1 MERNR
6 RTSLQGVV
14 VSNKMDKT
22 IVVEVETHK
31 RHAKYQKR
39 VKYSNK
45 YYAHDEKNEAKV
57 GDTVTIMACRP
68 LSALKR
74 FRLVSVDKKALVSIK
89 VAEAEAA
96 LELQEEKEAEKAV
109 AKVEEVKVEEVKVEE
124 VKVEEVKEA
133 PKAEKK
139 PAAKKA
145 PAKKAAAK
153 EEAPAKKAPAKKE
166 AAEKKPAAKKPAAKK
181 AAKKEE

>member
-14 VSNKMDKT
+14 VSDKMAKT

-31 RHAKYQKR
+31 KDAKYSKR

-45 YYAHDEKNEAKV
+45 YYAHDEKELAHV

-74 FRLVSVDKKALVSIK
+74 FRLVSVDKKALEDIK
-89 VAEAEAA
+89 IAEAEIKE
-96 LELQEEKEAEKAV
+96 ELAKE
-109 AKVEEVKVEEVKVEE
+109 
-124 VKVEEVKEA
+124 EEVKEA
-133 PKAEKK
+133 PKAEEKPAEEKKAPAKKAPAKK

-145 PAKKAAAK
+145 PAKK
-153 EEAPAKKAPAKKE
+153 
-166 AAEKKPAAKKPAAKK
+166 PAAKK
-181 AAKKEE
+181 AE

>member
-6 RTSLQGVV
+6 RTTLQGVV

-45 YYAHDEKNEAKV
+45 YYAHDEKNVAKV
-57 GDTVTIMACRP
+57 GDTVTIMASRP

-74 FRLVSVDKKALVSIK
+74 FRLVSVDKKAEVDIK
-89 VAEAEAA
+89 V
-96 LELQEEKEAEKAV
+96 LEAEKELEIQAEEALAPKAEEV
-109 AKVEEVKVEEVKVEE
+109 AKVEEVKQAEEVKVEE
-124 VKVEEVKEA
+124 APVVEEKKPAAKKA
-133 PKAEKK
+133 PAKK

-153 EEAPAKKAPAKKE
+153 
-166 AAEKKPAAKKPAAKK
+166 AE
-181 AAKKEE
+181 

>member
-31 RHAKYQKR
+31 RHPKYAKR
-39 VKYSNK
+39 IKYSNK

-57 GDTVTIMACRP
+57 GDVVTIMGCRP
-68 LSALKR
+68 LSATKR
-74 FRLVSVDKKALVSIK
+74 FRLVSIDKKHQESIK
-89 VAEAEAA
+89 EV
-96 LELQEEKEAEKAV
+96 LEAEKALEEQ
-109 AKVEEVKVEEVKVEE
+109 AETKVEEVKVEEPKVEE
-124 VKVEEVKEA
+124 KVEVAPVVEEKKEEAKVEE
-133 PKAEKK
+133 PKAPAKK

-153 EEAPAKKAPAKKE
+153 
-166 AAEKKPAAKKPAAKK
+166 AE
-181 AAKKEE
+181 

>member
-6 RTSLQGVV
+6 RTTLQGVV

-39 VKYSNK
+39 VKYSNR
-45 YYAHDEKNEAKV
+45 YYAHDEKNVAKV
-57 GDTVTIMACRP
+57 GDTVTIMASRP

-74 FRLVSVDKKALVSIK
+74 FRLVSVDKKAQIDIK
-89 VAEAEAA
+89 V
-96 LELQEEKEAEKAV
+96 LEAEKELEIQA
-109 AKVEEVKVEEVKVEE
+109 EEAVKVEEPKVE
-124 VKVEEVKEA
+124 EA
-133 PKAEKK
+133 PKAEPAKEEAPVVEEKK

-145 PAKKAAAK
+145 PAKKAAT
-153 EEAPAKKAPAKKE
+153 
-166 AAEKKPAAKKPAAKK
+166 AKKPAAKK
-181 AAKKEE
+181 APAKKAEEKAE

>member
-14 VSNKMDKT
+14 VSTKMAKT

-31 RHAKYQKR
+31 KHAKYQKR

-45 YYAHDEKNEAKV
+45 YYAHDENNVAKV

-74 FRLVSVDKKALVSIK
+74 FRLVSVDKKALTDIK
-89 VAEAEAA
+89 VVEAEAA
-96 LELQEEKEAEKAV
+96 LELKAEAEA
-109 AKVEEVKVEEVKVEE
+109 
-124 VKVEEVKEA
+124 EA
-133 PKAEKK
+133 KAE
-139 PAAKKA
+139 
-145 PAKKAAAK
+145 
-153 EEAPAKKAPAKKE
+153 
-166 AAEKKPAAKKPAAKK
+166 
-181 AAKKEE
+181 

>member
-14 VSNKMDKT
+14 VSDKMAKT

-31 RHAKYQKR
+31 KHAKYAKR

-45 YYAHDEKNEAKV
+45 YYAHDDKGLAHV
-57 GDTVTIMACRP
+57 GDTVTIMGCRP

-89 VAEAEAA
+89 AAEAELA
-96 LELQEEKEAEKAV
+96 LEAQAEEKAEVKPA
-109 AKVEEVKVEEVKVEE
+109 EVKVEE
-124 VKVEEVKEA
+124 A
-133 PKAEKK
+133 PKATVEEKPVEKK
-139 PAAKKA
+139 APAKKAAAKKA
-145 PAKKAAAK
+145 PAKKAA
-153 EEAPAKKAPAKKE
+153 KAE
-166 AAEKKPAAKKPAAKK
+166 
-181 AAKKEE
+181 

>member
-6 RTSLQGVV
+6 RTTLQGVV

-45 YYAHDEKNEAKV
+45 YYAHDEKNVAKV
-57 GDTVTIMACRP
+57 GDTVTIMASRP

-74 FRLVSVDKKALVSIK
+74 FRLVSVDKKAQVDIK
-89 VAEAEAA
+89 V
-96 LELQEEKEAEKAV
+96 LEAEKELEIQAEEAV
-109 AKVEEVKVEEVKVEE
+109 KAEEPKAEEKKVEEAPVVAEP
-124 VKVEEVKEA
+124 VKEEA
-133 PKAEKK
+133 KPVEEKK

-145 PAKKAAAK
+145 PAKKAAV
-153 EEAPAKKAPAKKE
+153 KKE
-166 AAEKKPAAKKPAAKK
+166 AASEEKAPAKKPAAKK
-181 AAKKEE
+181 APAKRAAAKKAE

>member
-14 VSNKMDKT
+14 VSDKMAKT

-31 RHAKYQKR
+31 KDAKYSKR

-45 YYAHDEKNEAKV
+45 YYAHDEKGEAHV

-74 FRLVSVDKKALVSIK
+74 FRLVSIDKKALKEIK
-89 VAEAEAA
+89 ELEAEII
-96 LELQEEKEAEKAV
+96 EEEKIEEAKVEAKAEPKV
-109 AKVEEVKVEEVKVEE
+109 EEPKVEEVKAEEP
-124 VKVEEVKEA
+124 KE
-133 PKAEKK
+133 EKK

-145 PAKKAAAK
+145 PAKKAAAPK
-153 EEAPAKKAPAKKE
+153 ASASKAPAKKAPAKK
-166 AAEKKPAAKKPAAKK
+166 PAAKK
-181 AAKKEE
+181 AE

>member
-39 VKYSNK
+39 VKYSNR
-45 YYAHDEKNEAKV
+45 YYAHDEKNVAKV

-96 LELQEEKEAEKAV
+96 LELQEEREAEEAKAKV
-109 AKVEEVKVEEVKVEE
+109 EEAKVEPKVEEVKA
-124 VKVEEVKEA
+124 EEVKEA

-145 PAKKAAAK
+145 PAKKPAASK
-153 EEAPAKKAPAKKE
+153 ED
-166 AAEKKPAAKKPAAKK
+166 AEKKPAAKKPAAKK

>member
-6 RTSLQGVV
+6 RTTLQGVV

-57 GDTVTIMACRP
+57 GDTVTIMASRP

-74 FRLVSVDKKALVSIK
+74 FRLVSVDKKAQIDIK
-89 VAEAEAA
+89 V
-96 LELQEEKEAEKAV
+96 LEAEKELEIQAEEAV
-109 AKVEEVKVEEVKVEE
+109 KAEEPKVEEPKVE
-124 VKVEEVKEA
+124 EA
-133 PKAEKK
+133 PKAEPVKEEAPVVEEKAAPKKAPAKKAPAKKAAAKEEVASEKVPAKK

-153 EEAPAKKAPAKKE
+153 KAE
-166 AAEKKPAAKKPAAKK
+166 
-181 AAKKEE
+181 

>member
-14 VSNKMDKT
+14 VSDKMAKT
-22 IVVEVETHK
+22 IAVEVETHK
-31 RHAKYQKR
+31 KDAKYSKR

-45 YYAHDEKNEAKV
+45 YYAHDEKELAHV

-74 FRLVSVDKKALVSIK
+74 FRLVSVDKKALEDIK
-89 VAEAEAA
+89 IAEAEI
-96 LELQEEKEAEKAV
+96 QEELAKEEEIKA
-109 AKVEEVKVEEVKVEE
+109 EEVKV
-124 VKVEEVKEA
+124 EVKEA
-133 PKAEKK
+133 PKAEEKPAEEKKAPAKKAPAKK

-145 PAKKAAAK
+145 PAKK
-153 EEAPAKKAPAKKE
+153 
-166 AAEKKPAAKKPAAKK
+166 PAAKK
-181 AAKKEE
+181 AE

>member
-14 VSNKMDKT
+14 VSDKMNKT

-31 RHAKYQKR
+31 RHPKYAKR

-45 YYAHDEKNEAKV
+45 YYVHDEKNEAKV
-57 GDTVTIMACRP
+57 GDVVTIMGCRP
-68 LSALKR
+68 LSATKR
-74 FRLVSVDKKALVSIK
+74 FRLVSIDKVHLESIK
-89 VAEAEAA
+89 EV
-96 LELQEEKEAEKAV
+96 LEQEKAMEEQ
-109 AKVEEVKVEEVKVEE
+109 AETKVEEKVEEPKVEAAPVVEEPKVEE
-124 VKVEEVKEA
+124 KPAEEAKPAAKKA
-133 PKAEKK
+133 PAKKAPAKAEEEKAPAKK

-153 EEAPAKKAPAKKE
+153 
-166 AAEKKPAAKKPAAKK
+166 AE
-181 AAKKEE
+181 